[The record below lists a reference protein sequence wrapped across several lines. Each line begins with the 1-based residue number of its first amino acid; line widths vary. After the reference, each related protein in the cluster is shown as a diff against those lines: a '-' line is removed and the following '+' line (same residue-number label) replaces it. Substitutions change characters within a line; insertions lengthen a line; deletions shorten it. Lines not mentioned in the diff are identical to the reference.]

1 MKFTDLKSISK
12 SIFPDYTRI
21 YALNNY
27 QLPQNKDVFHKYIPL
42 GYLRDYISNNR
53 ITFVS
58 PSTWNDPFET
68 RYYQIGYNKIEY
80 TEPSIFC
87 MCLTD
92 KQSQN
97 EDAMWIRY
105 ARPGDEMVK
114 INVVIKDLLDI
125 LEAQG
130 KKMGFNTYIGEVI
143 YTSKTGI
150 TGITKKNSTFFP
162 KNFHI
167 EHYLTL
173 MSLKRGS
180 FSYENEIRIF
190 IVPDKEKT
198 SIKIA
203 NLLFHMPAPNIAT
216 IINKIT
222 ISPYPIV
229 YSPFPNPDS
238 MTYLNVRKTRNGK
251 DFPGI
256 TVEASRL
263 FEDCPKCKL

>member
-1 MKFTDLKSISK
+1 MNTL
-12 SIFPDYTRI
+12 PGYTRV
-21 YALNNY
+21 YALNGYHIPIDNED
-27 QLPQNKDVFHKYIPL
+27 KDVYHKYIPL
-42 GYLRDYISNNR
+42 GYLSDYISNRR

-68 RYYQIGYNKIEY
+68 RYYQIGYKKIWHD
-80 TEPSIFC
+80 EPSIFC

-92 KQSQN
+92 KQAQN

-105 ARPGDEMVK
+105 AKPGDEMVK
-114 INVVIKDLLDI
+114 INLVIKDLLDL
-125 LEAQG
+125 LEYQG
-130 KKMGFNTYIGEVI
+130 GKMGFKAYVVEVI
-143 YTSKTGI
+143 YVSKTGI
-150 TGITKKNSTFFP
+150 MGITKKNSTFFP

-173 MSLKRGS
+173 MSLKRSS

-190 IVPDKEKT
+190 IVPDSKKDD
-198 SIKIA
+198 
-203 NLLFHMPAPNIAT
+203 LLFHVPASNITT

-222 ISPYPIV
+222 VSPYPIV

-238 MTYLNVRKTRNGK
+238 MTYLNVRKAKNEK
-251 DFPGI
+251 KFPGI